1 MSISPWIKAARLRTL
16 PLALAGTVSGNLLA
30 YLNNNSGDNISFIL
44 CVLTAVFLQILS
56 NYANDYGDFKNGA
69 DTDERT
75 DRMLASG
82 KITISAMRFM
92 IVILIVICLSL
103 GVSLLVYSI
112 DTFNTS
118 FFVLL
123 SLGIAGIMA
132 AYFYTAG
139 KKPYGYNGF
148 GDLSVFLFFGLLS
161 VLGSYYLQTQ
171 TLDLDA
177 LFLSLSIGF
186 LSVGVLNIN
195 NIRDIETDRQK
206 NKWTI
211 PAKIGKSKA
220 LIYHLVL
227 LCLAFVFILS
237 SVASQL
243 NLLLFI
249 YFVAF
254 SLFILIH
261 YSQLSNCKTRNDY
274 NAQLKK
280 LSLGTFVFSIPLI
293 IIQFFF

>member
-30 YLNNNSGDNISFIL
+30 YLKNNSGDNISFIL

-92 IVILIVICLSL
+92 IVILIIICLL
-103 GVSLLVYSI
+103 FGISLLVYAI

-118 FFVLL
+118 FYVLL

-139 KKPYGYNGF
+139 NKPYGYNGF
-148 GDLSVFLFFGLLS
+148 GDLSVFVFFGLLS

-195 NIRDIETDRQK
+195 NIRDIDSDRQK

-227 LCLAFVFILS
+227 LCLAFAFILS
-237 SVASQL
+237 SVAKQL
-243 NLLLFI
+243 NLMLFI

-254 SLFILIH
+254 SLFILLH

-274 NAQLKK
+274 NAQLKR
-280 LSLGTFVFSIPLI
+280 LSLGTFVFSISFI
-293 IIQFFF
+293 TIQFFF

>member
-82 KITISAMRFM
+82 KITISSMRFM
-92 IVILIVICLSL
+92 IVILIIICLLL
-103 GVSLLVYSI
+103 GISLLVYSI

-118 FFVLL
+118 FYVLL

-148 GDLSVFLFFGLLS
+148 GDLSVFVFFGLFS
-161 VLGSYYLQTQ
+161 VFGTKYHKTQ
-171 TLDLDA
+171 NLYVKA
-177 LFLSLSIGF
+177 FFL
-186 LSVGVLNIN
+186 
-195 NIRDIETDRQK
+195 
-206 NKWTI
+206 
-211 PAKIGKSKA
+211 
-220 LIYHLVL
+220 
-227 LCLAFVFILS
+227 
-237 SVASQL
+237 
-243 NLLLFI
+243 
-249 YFVAF
+249 
-254 SLFILIH
+254 
-261 YSQLSNCKTRNDY
+261 
-274 NAQLKK
+274 
-280 LSLGTFVFSIPLI
+280 
-293 IIQFFF
+293 